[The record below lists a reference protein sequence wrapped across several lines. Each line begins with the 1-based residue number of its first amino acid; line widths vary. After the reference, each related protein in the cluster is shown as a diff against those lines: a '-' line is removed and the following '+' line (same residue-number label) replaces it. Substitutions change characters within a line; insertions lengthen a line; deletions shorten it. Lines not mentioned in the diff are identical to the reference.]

1 MEAVHQLFAYDGLK
15 IIQRDDLTSFSI
27 DSLLLGDFVRIPKRV
42 RRIADFGCGNAP
54 VLLYLSLKTDK
65 PMIGFDILPQAVDL
79 AKRSVA
85 LNRLSGQIDIAL
97 EDIRTLHERFPASAF
112 DLIVSNPPFFKVHA
126 QSPLND
132 AEPLRIARH
141 EITLDLE
148 TLVLQAKRLLSTGG
162 LFCFI
167 HRVDRLEEIF
177 RVLHERN
184 MAIKRLRFVYPKAG
198 ENAAM
203 VLIEA
208 RNNGSSTGLKLEP
221 PFVVLNAR
229 GQESAAM
236 KAIHFFGKKASHETR
251 P

>member
-27 DSLLLGDFVRIPKRV
+27 DSLLLADFVQIPKRV
-42 RRIADFGCGNAP
+42 RTIVDFGCGNAP
-54 VLLYLSLKTDK
+54 VLLYLSIKTAK
-65 PMIGFDILPQAVDL
+65 PMIGFDILPEAVDL
-79 AKRSVA
+79 ARRSVA
-85 LNRLSGQIDIAL
+85 LNGLQDRIEIRE
-97 EDIRTLHERFPASAF
+97 EDIRTLHEHYDASAF
-112 DLIVSNPPFFKVHA
+112 DLIVSNPPFFKVHE
-126 QSPLND
+126 QSPLN
-132 AEPLRIARH
+132 ESTLFSVARH
-141 EITLDLE
+141 ELTLDLD

-167 HRVDRLEEIF
+167 HRVDRLEDIF
-177 RVLHERN
+177 RVLSQRK

-198 ENAAM
+198 ANAAM

-221 PFVVLNAR
+221 PFFVLDEH
-229 GQESAAM
+229 GQETEAM
-236 KAIHFFGKKASHETR
+236 KAIHHFGKKGHHEAR